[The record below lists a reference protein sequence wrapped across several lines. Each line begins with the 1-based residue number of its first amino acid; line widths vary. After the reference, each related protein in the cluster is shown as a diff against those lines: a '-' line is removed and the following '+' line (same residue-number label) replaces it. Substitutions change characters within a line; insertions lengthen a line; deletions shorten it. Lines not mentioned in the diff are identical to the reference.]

1 MTLFALGPEGTH
13 SHDLALRVFGE
24 EPVLLPTISAV
35 CRAVAA
41 GEGAGVVP
49 IENSETGGVGQTLRC
64 LHELSIHI
72 TAEVYMPIRHHLA
85 AFCHETDIRTV
96 YAHPQ
101 AHAQC
106 SRFMDRLGAEMIH
119 TSSTAASARS
129 MESAAGAAAILSH
142 RAAIIYELPIIRQD
156 IQNRNDN
163 ITRFVRI
170 ENTSPTSPAPAKCS
184 VIIDPKIDRTG
195 LLCELL
201 AVFARHDINLTRI
214 ESFPSRRGMG
224 SYIFFLDATYSP
236 AMADALDE
244 LRTMTDLRE
253 LGCYPR
259 LEVV

>member
-13 SHDLALRVFGE
+13 SHDLALRVFDGDLI
-24 EPVLLPTISAV
+24 LLPTIPAV
-35 CRAVAA
+35 CRAVAT

-64 LHELSIHI
+64 LHELLIHI
-72 TAEVYMPIRHHLA
+72 TAEAYMPIRHHLA
-85 AFCHETDIRTV
+85 SFCHETDIQTV

-106 SRFMDRLGAEMIH
+106 SRFVDRLGVEVIH

-129 MESAAGAAAILSH
+129 MESVPGAAAILST
-142 RAAIIYELPIIRQD
+142 RAASVNGIPLIHQD

-170 ENTSPTSPAPAKCS
+170 ENAPPTDPSPVKCS
-184 VIIDPKIDRTG
+184 VIIDPKTDRTG
-195 LLCELL
+195 LLCDLL
-201 AVFARHDINLTRI
+201 GVFARHDINLTRI
-214 ESFPSRRGMG
+214 ESLPSRRGMG
-224 SYIFFLDATYSP
+224 SYLFFLDATYSP
-236 AMADALDE
+236 AMPDALDE